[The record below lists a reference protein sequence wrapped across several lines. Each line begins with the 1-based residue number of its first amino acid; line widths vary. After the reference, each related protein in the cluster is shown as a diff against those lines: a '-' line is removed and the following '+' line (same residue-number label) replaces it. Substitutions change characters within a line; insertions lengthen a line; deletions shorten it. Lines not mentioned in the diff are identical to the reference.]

1 MVRWRRQ
8 ANEFATL
15 RLECQTEEPAMWR
28 NVLPC
33 DQPAVHGNDSELIPT
48 VTMESRHSIDGTTG
62 CEFSSIYIVGELWGL
77 KSEVV
82 ERFPKKLPFWKK
94 STPYGEIFKIL
105 FQKDSSTTCCVQ
117 ISWNLADRKLVKSR
131 VAYLTKKNK
140 ISACPLTLASAPIAP
155 KICQGQRQTM
165 YSECPKFHP
174 NRLTSGGV
182 IAKHINT
189 IQMRPKVFPILSEA
203 TASSLSKIKHHKR
216 YTTNMSII
224 TLKFSNTNQWHWLAS
239 ILSRKSEHN
248 SHSHT

>member
-1 MVRWRRQ
+1 MVRWRRH
-8 ANEFATL
+8 ANDFATS

-28 NVLPC
+28 NVIPC
-33 DQPAVHGNDSELIPT
+33 DQPAVQENDFELIST

-131 VAYLTKKNK
+131 VAYLTKKTK
-140 ISACPLTLASAPIAP
+140 FRFALSLSLLRQSRPKSARASGKQCTQSAPNFIQIIAE
-155 KICQGQRQTM
+155 R
-165 YSECPKFHP
+165 
-174 NRLTSGGV
+174 V
-182 IAKHINT
+182 NT
-189 IQMRPKVFPILSEA
+189 VHFQMRHKVFPVLGEA
-203 TASSLSKIKHHKR
+203 TASSPSDHDILKVAEKWWFIGFRHLGFVCNHHFLLQSCAHAIYR
-216 YTTNMSII
+216 CHYLLPSWN
-224 TLKFSNTNQWHWLAS
+224 
-239 ILSRKSEHN
+239 
-248 SHSHT
+248 